1 MNFWFVSDPLIKNVL
16 KPSAKSVLITLRLTA
31 GASATDAAIQKKIF
45 GSVITT
51 LIISMEEM
59 NAINEIVKSL
69 EDAGLL
75 IKDVSE
81 KIENKVKEHAG
92 GFLETLLGTLHGKP

>member
-16 KPSAKSVLITLRLTA
+16 KPSAKSVLTLGLTA

-45 GSVITT
+45 GSDITT

-59 NAINEIVKSL
+59 NDINQIVKSL

-75 IKDVSE
+75 IEDVSE
-81 KIENKVKEHAG
+81 KIENKAKEHAG
-92 GFLETLLGTLHGKP
+92 GFLGTFLGTLHGKP